1 MSSTVSVSKGCF
13 IFKPKDAKSRKRKST
28 NCLNFSSEAWYQYY
42 SRMWSTIEKKL
53 EEINEN
59 VSQGVLDDLAEFISK
74 CDTVKG
80 KISSAALLLGV
91 NMPDHTT
98 LFSALSNR
106 IRANMTPHVAILD
119 STDFTTVRS
128 AIEKMVALL
137 VKEKIVDLEDV
148 ENMSIDESSDEEDDA
163 GTVFKKSDCNLPT
176 LASWYNEKYA
186 DKDDSNCPK
195 LIVIL
200 TDFEGTSARVLED
213 FILILSQYTG
223 RLPIVMIMGV
233 ATTASAIH
241 KSLSH
246 TATSQLSL
254 RLFQSQ
260 PSVYFLNNTLDQVFL
275 KQDCP
280 FQLGS
285 KVMKFLTDIFLFYD
299 FSVDGFIKGIK
310 YCVMRHFYGSK
321 TNLLCYLKSDMKGA
335 FEGLNKDNLASIEQ
349 IPSFRKYLSS
359 LPEEK
364 QTKIKSSSPALKE
377 VIRNLMK
384 ELRDAISVFHT
395 FLRMLHALVSDLPD
409 CPLGKQ
415 YREIYSEAVTMKV
428 SNSASYKECFKI
440 LALTSK
446 DELLPK
452 LDKMLEIL
460 EECNL
465 EGESVKSLKSKLK
478 SHRKKIENVGM
489 EQTSRTPTKSP
500 SKAKFNVTSR
510 AQFKEQ
516 LAKLS
521 ETKQPAN
528 PYELARM
535 NLLEF
540 LRDELF
546 ESTLIP
552 LTSLPLHEVVLFDD
566 VASVKRRLI
575 GAPRAALHTA
585 LNNPHHYLECDCCK
599 LSNDG
604 EILPTMPDVC
614 IAYKLHLESSSLINM
629 YDWLQSFAAVVN
641 PNGDGGKDL
650 DDQIQARF
658 TQAVAELQL
667 LGFIKP
673 TKKKADHVVRL
684 TWGGS
689 A

>member
-13 IFKPKDAKSRKRKST
+13 VFKPKDAKSKKRKAT
-28 NCLNFSSEAWYQYY
+28 NCLDFSSEAWYQFY
-42 SRMWSTIEKKL
+42 SKMWSKIEKNL

-59 VSQGVLDDLAEFISK
+59 VSQSVLDDLADFISK

-91 NMPDHTT
+91 NMPDHST
-98 LFSALSNR
+98 LFSALANR
-106 IRANMTPHVAILD
+106 IRVNVTPHVAILD
-119 STDFTTVRS
+119 SIDFTNVRS
-128 AIEKMVALL
+128 AIEKMVTLL
-137 VKEKIVDLEDV
+137 VKEKKHIDLEEVKRMYNRRRKGRPRNRWTDDV
-148 ENMSIDESSDEEDDA
+148 EQDLRTLGVRNWKRQVEDRERWRGFVREAKGCSD
-163 GTVFKKSDCNLPT
+163 L
-176 LASWYNEKYA
+176 
-186 DKDDSNCPK
+186 
-195 LIVIL
+195 
-200 TDFEGTSARVLED
+200 
-213 FILILSQYTG
+213 QYTG

-233 ATTASAIH
+233 ATTASTIH

-321 TNLLCYLKSDMKGA
+321 TNVLCCSKSDIKRVVDSLDKA
-335 FEGLNKDNLASIEQ
+335 NLSSIEQ
-349 IPSFRKYLSS
+349 LPSFQKYLLS

-364 QTKIKSSSPALKE
+364 QAKIKSSSPALKE
-377 VIRNLMK
+377 VLRNLMK
-384 ELRDAISVFHT
+384 ELRDSISVFHT

-415 YREIYSEAVTMKV
+415 YREIYSEAVSLKV
-428 SNSASYKECFKI
+428 TNSSSYKECFKI

-452 LDKMLEIL
+452 LYKMLEIL
-460 EECNL
+460 RDCNV
-465 EGESVKSLKSKLK
+465 ESESVKNLLNKLK
-478 SHRKKIENVGM
+478 THCKKLENVGL
-489 EQTSRTPTKSP
+489 EPTSRTPTKSP
-500 SKAKFNVTSR
+500 SKARFNVTSR
-510 AQFKEQ
+510 AQFKEH

-528 PYELARM
+528 AYELARM
-535 NLLEF
+535 NFLEF
-540 LRDELF
+540 VRDELF
-546 ESTLIP
+546 EETLNP
-552 LTSLPLHEVVLFDD
+552 LTHHPLHEVVLFDD
-566 VASVKRRLI
+566 IASVKRRLI

-585 LNNPHHYLECDCCK
+585 LNNPHHYLECNCCK

-629 YDWLQSFAAVVN
+629 YDWLQSFAAVIN
-641 PNGDGGKDL
+641 PNGDSGKNL

-667 LGFIKP
+667 LGFIKS
-673 TKKKADHVVRL
+673 TKKKTDHVVRL